1 MVDDGTGAKEIFR
14 VDNFDLVQVPDE
26 DHGKFYSGDCYVVLY
41 AYNNGGQDR
50 FIVYFWLV
58 SIFNDKCVPCIRNK
72 NQAFRCFYCDNQ
84 ILNLGTKIKPRWKR
98 NRCIKSGR
106 NRWSFGWSSNTSQS
120 GRRKGTKPFFGD
132 VSRKT
137 QSVSGRI
144 IFLFWRYL
152 LFKI

>member
-58 SIFNDKCVPCIRNK
+58 SIFNVNLSHVKWK
-72 NQAFRCFYCDNQ
+72 NEAFHGFLYCYNQ
-84 ILNLGTKIKPRWKR
+84 ILDLGTKIKPR
-98 NRCIKSGR
+98 
-106 NRWSFGWSSNTSQS
+106 
-120 GRRKGTKPFFGD
+120 
-132 VSRKT
+132 
-137 QSVSGRI
+137 
-144 IFLFWRYL
+144 
-152 LFKI
+152 